1 MSSDP
6 GNGAGDSGDDD
17 LEERKTRLVPRPD
30 IVDRAAAGNSATA
43 SATTIRSMTS
53 APFTVAAAYFCDSL
67 ACHSRTSVSIR
78 RSTK

>member
-30 IVDRAAAGNSATA
+30 IVDRAAAGKEAA
-43 SATTIRSMTS
+43 RVEPAKEDAPPAPAGTI
-53 APFTVAAAYFCDSL
+53 
-67 ACHSRTSVSIR
+67 IGR
-78 RSTK
+78 RR